1 MAKKRWVCV
10 CFVCVWKLSA
20 GPSSVAI
27 LPWNTYFILA
37 EEEAER
43 ILRHESPHTAGHTH
57 THASHWEGGAHTHR
71 GTRKDAE
78 LVLFFLSRRP
88 WMLRRQRDRRSR
100 TSAPMEI
107 PSRTDGTPTWPRTH
121 PTGAVR
127 ARASP
132 SLLQGN
138 SNGHRQGAS
147 LPVRQGKC
155 TRRAYLW

>member
-1 MAKKRWVCV
+1 MGVCV
-10 CFVCVWKLSA
+10 FCVCLETFSRPQQRRDITLEYLLHLGRGRSGA
-20 GPSSVAI
+20 NLTS
-27 LPWNTYFILA
+27 
-37 EEEAER
+37 R
-43 ILRHESPHTAGHTH
+43 IAAHRWTHTH
-57 THASHWEGGAHTHR
+57 THPIGKEERTHTEALAK
-71 GTRKDAE
+71 T
-78 LVLFFLSRRP
+78 LNLFFFLSRRP

-138 SNGHRQGAS
+138 SYGHRQGAS